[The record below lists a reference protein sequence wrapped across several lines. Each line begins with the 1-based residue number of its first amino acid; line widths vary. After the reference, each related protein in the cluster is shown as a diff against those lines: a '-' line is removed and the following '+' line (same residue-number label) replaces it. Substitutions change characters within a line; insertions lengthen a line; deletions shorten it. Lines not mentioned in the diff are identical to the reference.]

1 MPLPTPGVPLSL
13 SQIQG
18 EFGGVN
24 PISMS
29 EYYAGGGLV
38 PAGTTGSNGAVP
50 ANGTISISQFYGTS
64 NVVISITDQNISDFD
79 ASAAYAYYILTSG
92 GLVQSS
98 TQGGGTSPTTLET
111 WCTPTSQASNY
122 EALVTVTSG
131 ALSGGPSGWVALSS
145 SRAWF
150 VEEFTSG
157 NSNLCI
163 FTVQIRRIGTST
175 TLDTATIELQ
185 ATVF

>member
-1 MPLPTPGVPLSL
+1 MPLPTSGPLSL
-13 SQIQG
+13 SDIQG
-18 EFGGVN
+18 EFGGSN
-24 PISMS
+24 PISLN

-38 PAGTTGSNGAVP
+38 PAGTSGTNGAVP
-50 ANGTISISQFYGTS
+50 SSGTISISNFYGTS

-79 ASAAYAYYILTSG
+79 ASAAYAYYILTSS

-131 ALSGGPSGWVALSS
+131 SLSGGTSGSWVALSS
-145 SRAWF
+145 SRSWY
-150 VEEFTSG
+150 VEEFISG

-175 TLDTATIELQ
+175 TLDTATITLE
-185 ATVF
+185 ATVL